1 MGESQLEALM
11 SRGRRHSAQE
21 ALDHALSRVP
31 KTSPA
36 SNGHVYATA
45 DRDGYGSSGPGRR
58 ARRAVVHEWVAR
70 G

>member
-36 SNGHVYATA
+36 SNGHSTPPLTVTGMGRPAL
-45 DRDGYGSSGPGRR
+45 DGALA
-58 ARRAVVHEWVAR
+58 AR
-70 G
+70 